1 MPSTHDN
8 HPSTVGI
15 AQPDRPWRRQAGR
28 CSWTPSSGWLHFLAF
43 VSVWLALGLAR
54 PAWAAD
60 DFVVKRA
67 FLADPQ
73 GDLTIE
79 QVAQR
84 QDFKPVG
91 GPLSLGFF
99 PGAVWLR
106 VEVAPT
112 PFEQLALL
120 VQPAMLDDVRLYSP
134 RPVTQQGVA
143 QRQQVGFFRLP
154 LRSEDG
160 PEPKDPWLLQRS
172 GDRVALADKAV
183 KTINPAFMVASDPE
197 RPTVHYVRMQ
207 TTSVSLLHVRALSP
221 SGLMAFDTLI
231 HSVVSAYVGL
241 IGILA
246 VFAFVCWYITR
257 DPIWGLDS
265 AFQGVTLAFTLS
277 IMGLG
282 GRYWFADAPLV
293 ADLVTSTLALAHLA
307 MASWFFWQLF
317 KVYGSPGWTSW
328 VYRGTLLLFP
338 VMLGLLVMGEVRTAI
353 SINSNLILLQTLYGL
368 VAIWFV
374 PVQDRLQRWLLR
386 SIYVGLVLYVLYFIL
401 PLLGLAKP
409 TQFNLYPALGAN
421 LFTGLLMQAVLWRRT
436 HLQLRER
443 AALRLRLA
451 ESEQQAQFEA
461 TRRAEAS
468 TFLGML
474 VHEIKNPPASIAL
487 ASQSLARST
496 PEQAEQQARQ
506 LQHIQNAVQG
516 IDTVLERCV
525 DTDRF
530 EQGALTVHR
539 QHHHVPQL
547 LADWVSTEPEAA
559 RIQLAVPDTPDPAAT
574 ELTAWV
580 DAPLLCLMV
589 RNLLSNALKYSPPG
603 TPVVLR
609 LETAEASGRPGLR
622 ISVRNAPGKAGVPD
636 PQRVFDKYYRA
647 PSAQRITGTGLGLYW
662 VQGVAQLLGGEV
674 AYRLETAGDLPVVF
688 ELWLPLDAAPLGTS
702 PSGARVGAPGNGPA
716 GALAEGA
723 VPPTRDTAA
732 ASPNARVAGGPA

>member
-1 MPSTHDN
+1 M
-8 HPSTVGI
+8 
-15 AQPDRPWRRQAGR
+15 A
-28 CSWTPSSGWLHFLAF
+28 L
-43 VSVWLALGLAR
+43 VWLTLGVAR
-54 PAWAAD
+54 PAWALD
-60 DFVVKRA
+60 DFVVHRA
-67 FLADPQ
+67 FLADPK
-73 GDLTIE
+73 GEWTIE

-106 VEVAPT
+106 VEVGPT
-112 PFEQLALL
+112 PFDQVALL
-120 VQPAMLDDVRLYSP
+120 VQPAMLDDVQLYSP
-134 RPVTQQGVA
+134 RPEIKQGAA
-143 QRQQVGFFRLP
+143 QRQHVGFFRVP
-154 LRSEDG
+154 LRSEDDPG
-160 PEPKDPWLLQRS
+160 TKDSWLLQRS
-172 GDRVALADKAV
+172 GDRVALAEKSV

-197 RPTVHYVRMQ
+197 LSTVHYVRMQ
-207 TTSVSLLHVRALSP
+207 TTSVSMLHVRALSL

-257 DPIWGLDS
+257 DPIWALDS

-282 GRYWFADAPLV
+282 GRYWFADAPLA
-293 ADLVTSTLALAHLA
+293 ADLVTSTMALAHLA

-317 KVYGSPGWTSW
+317 KVYGSPGWTTW

-338 VMLGLLVMGEVRTAI
+338 VLLGLLAMGEARTAL
-353 SINSNLILLQTLYGL
+353 SINSNLILLQTLAGL

-374 PVQDRLQRWLLR
+374 PVPDRLQRWLLR
-386 SIYVGLVLYVLYFIL
+386 SIYLGLVLYVLYFIL

-451 ESEQQAQFEA
+451 ESEQQAKFEA
-461 TRRAEAS
+461 TRRAETS

-474 VHEIKNPPASIAL
+474 VHEIKNPLASIAL
-487 ASQSLARST
+487 ASQSLARTT
-496 PEQAEQQARQ
+496 PEQAEQQAQQ

-539 QHHHVPQL
+539 QYHHVPQL

-559 RIQLAVPDTPDPAAT
+559 RIQLDVPDTPAPAAT

-589 RNLLSNALKYSPPG
+589 RNLLSNALKYSPPS

-609 LETAEASGRPGLR
+609 LEAAQASGRPGLR

-636 PQRVFDKYYRA
+636 AQRVFEKYYRA
-647 PSAQRITGTGLGLYW
+647 PSAQRTTGTGLGLYW

-688 ELWLPLDAAPLGTS
+688 ELWLPLDAGPLDVS
-702 PSGARVGAPGNGPA
+702 PA
-716 GALAEGA
+716 GTVATE
-723 VPPTRDTAA
+723 A
-732 ASPNARVAGGPA
+732 ASPDARENHRAAVPAAGTGLAGERA